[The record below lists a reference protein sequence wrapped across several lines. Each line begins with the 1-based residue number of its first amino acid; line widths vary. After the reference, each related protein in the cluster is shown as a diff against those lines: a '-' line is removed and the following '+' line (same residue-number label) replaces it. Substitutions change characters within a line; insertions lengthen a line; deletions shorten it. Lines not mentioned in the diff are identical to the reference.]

1 MWCEWLLGGRRAY
14 IIQTY
19 LCAQLSIYVHICIY
33 RGVHMS
39 MMIMMSMHMIHTHSN
54 YHMHD
59 SACMHALRICL
70 YNVCTCM
77 FIQSQ
82 CVDHVYIYICTYV
95 YTRIHASGNV
105 LDAFI
110 ISITSQ
116 HHIMESAR
124 LSSGVVNVR
133 SHVRPLESL
142 DSPLLRPSVR
152 PCVRRVPRLRGRSS
166 ALSCKPL
173 SYSSLPSCLSYTRT

>member
-82 CVDHVYIYICTYV
+82 CVDHVYIYMHVRV
-95 YTRIHASGNV
+95 YTYSCQWKCLGRFYNIHNKSTSHHGVRAIVVWCCKRSIARPPVGILGLSAS
-105 LDAFI
+105 
-110 ISITSQ
+110 
-116 HHIMESAR
+116 
-124 LSSGVVNVR
+124 
-133 SHVRPLESL
+133 
-142 DSPLLRPSVR
+142 PSVR
-152 PCVRRVPRLRGRSS
+152 PPMRPSGSQTSRPLVSS
-166 ALSCKPL
+166 IM
-173 SYSSLPSCLSYTRT
+173 